1 MTTRTATPPL
11 PIREHRL
18 ANGLRL
24 FLIVDRTAPIAA
36 VNIWYHVG
44 SKDERAGRTGFA
56 HLFEHLM
63 FQGSEN
69 VTKAEHLT
77 LVESI
82 GGEGNATTWLDRTNY
97 FATVPAEWAE
107 LILWME
113 ADRLGTLLTALDQA
127 NLDNQR
133 DVVKNE
139 KRSSYDNQPYGSAYI
154 ELFALAYPK
163 GHPYHHP
170 TIGSM
175 EDLDAASLEDVRNF
189 FTTWYAPNNAVLTVV
204 GDIDEEEIIAAVE
217 RHFGA
222 IPANPALPAHPDL
235 ALSAPLG
242 GEIRK
247 TIHDKVPEARVHFA
261 FRAPV
266 LSAPLIPAIEIAT
279 QILAGGK
286 GSRLYRRLVR
296 DEQVA
301 QDMSLSLLP
310 FVGGAS
316 IIVGAATVRPGASN
330 EAVERAFVE
339 ELERLAAEGPPT
351 NDEREALRSTVG
363 IPVML
368 GHAALAAACLER
380 LEVVAEQVDEDLEDW
395 RRVDAQLGLLS
406 GVEPRDLLHDGEE
419 AGAVPRG
426 EVDLERHDE
435 ALVGYQGLADD
446 FGGDG
451 VER

>member
-175 EDLDAASLEDVRNF
+175 EDLDAASLEDVRDF

-242 GEIRK
+242 GEVRK

-339 ELERLAAEGPPT
+339 ELERLAAEGPTAAELERAKALTESEELLARSDPEELADAVGMYAT
-351 NDEREALRSTVG
+351 LLNDPGRINRDLD
-363 IPVML
+363 L
-368 GHAALAAACLER
+368 ALAVTADQVQTAAKLFAKENR
-380 LEVVAEQVDEDLEDW
+380 IVLWYV
-395 RRVDAQLGLLS
+395 
-406 GVEPRDLLHDGEE
+406 PEE
-419 AGAVPRG
+419 KS
-426 EVDLERHDE
+426 
-435 ALVGYQGLADD
+435 
-446 FGGDG
+446 
-451 VER
+451 

>member
-18 ANGLRL
+18 ANGLRI

-175 EDLDAASLEDVRNF
+175 EDLDAASLEDVRDF

-204 GDIDEEEIIAAVE
+204 GDIDE
-217 RHFGA
+217 
-222 IPANPALPAHPDL
+222 
-235 ALSAPLG
+235 
-242 GEIRK
+242 
-247 TIHDKVPEARVHFA
+247 
-261 FRAPV
+261 
-266 LSAPLIPAIEIAT
+266 
-279 QILAGGK
+279 
-286 GSRLYRRLVR
+286 
-296 DEQVA
+296 
-301 QDMSLSLLP
+301 
-310 FVGGAS
+310 
-316 IIVGAATVRPGASN
+316 
-330 EAVERAFVE
+330 
-339 ELERLAAEGPPT
+339 
-351 NDEREALRSTVG
+351 
-363 IPVML
+363 
-368 GHAALAAACLER
+368 
-380 LEVVAEQVDEDLEDW
+380 
-395 RRVDAQLGLLS
+395 
-406 GVEPRDLLHDGEE
+406 
-419 AGAVPRG
+419 
-426 EVDLERHDE
+426 
-435 ALVGYQGLADD
+435 
-446 FGGDG
+446 
-451 VER
+451 

>member
-1 MTTRTATPPL
+1 MTTRAAAQPL
-11 PIREHRL
+11 SIREHRL

-24 FLIVDRTAPIAA
+24 YLIVDRTAPVAA

-44 SKDERAGRTGFA
+44 SKDERPGRTGFA

-69 VTKAEHLT
+69 VSKAEHLT

-97 FATVPAEWAE
+97 FATVPAEWVE

-113 ADRLGTLLTALDQA
+113 ADRLATLLTALDQE

-175 EDLDAASLEDVRNF
+175 EDLDAASLADVRSF
-189 FTTWYAPNNAVLTVV
+189 FETWYAPNNAVLTVV
-204 GDIDEEEIIAAVE
+204 GDIDEGEIVAAVE
-217 RHFGA
+217 RHFGE
-222 IPANPALPAHPDL
+222 IPANPSIPAHPDL
-235 ALSAPLG
+235 TLTAPLG

-247 TIHDKVPEARVHFA
+247 TIRDRVPEARVHFA

-279 QILAGGK
+279 QILSGGK

-301 QDMSLSLLP
+301 QDVSLSLLP
-310 FVGGAS
+310 FAGGAS
-316 IIVGAATVRPGASN
+316 IIVGAATVRPGVEN
-330 EAVERAFVE
+330 DAVERAFVE
-339 ELERLAAEGPPT
+339 ELERLAAEGPTPSEM
-351 NDEREALRSTVG
+351 ERAKALTESEELLVRSDPEELADAVG
-363 IPVML
+363 MYATLL
-368 GHAALAAACLER
+368 GDPGRINRDLDLALA
-380 LEVVAEQVDEDLEDW
+380 VTAEQVQIAARLFAKENRIVLWYLPED
-395 RRVDAQLGLLS
+395 R
-406 GVEPRDLLHDGEE
+406 P
-419 AGAVPRG
+419 
-426 EVDLERHDE
+426 
-435 ALVGYQGLADD
+435 
-446 FGGDG
+446 
-451 VER
+451 